1 MNKSA
6 AREEIETFAKEEQI
20 NIILASETQ
29 INKNPKEIRETYTWY
44 FSGENRIKE
53 DGKFVTGV
61 GILIKSTLN
70 NYIKEVIP
78 VNDRII
84 TITLNYT
91 LPITFIGV
99 YAPPSERTKK
109 EKEAFYKALTKRT
122 AKKHKA
128 KGPTYILGDFNAS
141 IQKHLSI
148 NEYGIGNHTFNPTNI
163 TLETLQMQFWI
174 TESSFLIFV

>member
-1 MNKSA
+1 MNKLA
-6 AREEIETFAKEEQI
+6 AREEIETFAKEEKI
-20 NIILASETQ
+20 DIILASETK
-29 INKNPKEIRETYTWY
+29 INKNQKEIREKYTWF

-109 EKEAFYKALTKRT
+109 EKEEFYKVLK
-122 AKKHKA
+122 KEWQKHKA
-128 KGPTYILGDFNAS
+128 KGPTYILGDFNARV
-141 IQKHLSI
+141 QKKLSI

-163 TLETLQMQFWI
+163 TLENTTDEVLDNRKHFI
-174 TESSFLIFV
+174 DF